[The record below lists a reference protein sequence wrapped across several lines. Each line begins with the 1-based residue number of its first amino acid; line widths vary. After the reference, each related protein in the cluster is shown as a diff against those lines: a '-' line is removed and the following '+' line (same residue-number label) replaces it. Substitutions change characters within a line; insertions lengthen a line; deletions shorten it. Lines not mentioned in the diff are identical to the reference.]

1 MLTKGGGLK
10 PSDAFGA
17 AVVAGV
23 WPEDASIAQIKQVG
37 EKFRQETVLELDRA
51 GELDGARSGVMQ
63 SVQSIHAD
71 TMYERLAKIVR
82 DQNAV
87 ADNAAEIVK
96 GAEAM
101 VRECEDLQLSLAS
114 VVEAHRADW
123 DAALETGL
131 QQNAAVVLATAR
143 AKALSAAAE
152 SAAWITQRGGEIT
165 TRMTTITPAS
175 WGTAGDMPAAPQ
187 NGESPNSPTI
197 EPVSNGSGRADEGRP
212 EELDNSAADET
223 PDANSG
229 EADDE
234 RPEGADDG
242 EGSSSADEKPG
253 RVDADRP
260 GHADDPSSS
269 TSGGGSGSSGGGS
282 PLGGLPSGGSGS
294 GSGGGGGLGS
304 LGGGLGSSSP
314 LSESGLSSVAGQGA
328 GSGAMSPGALMG
340 AGSAPSSGGGSGS
353 GAGSG
358 SGSGSGASGVRLPPP
373 PPISASSA
381 PPASAA
387 ATSAPVSAVPA
398 SAGGFGQ
405 AGTSGVPGGAAP
417 GGGGIPMGAPMA
429 PAVPPPAHPGPA
441 PTASPGLTQ
450 GSAAAGPG
458 GAPSAGAVGT
468 AGAAGVAAA
477 SAAPYSAAVPKQID
491 HYGQMA
497 VDAVKVLAPAAA
509 RLPGLVV
516 AVAVVSSRG
525 GHPQLVM
532 ATNDGAGFLPDG
544 FFLPGGMIH
553 AFADLNSP
561 DFDRKWFGW
570 TDPART
576 LLDYAE
582 TRGQFSGSGM
592 QVLGLASSAQISGET
607 KEIFPNAVPVVRPD
621 AGAEPVG
628 EDGGRNTHRLKVIAP
643 LLYADLM
650 NASDAA
656 REQAT
661 VLATDR
667 AMHLAASAP
676 LRAAGG
682 PWQIMMSGRALDAA
696 EWETL
701 RSRYSELVGTYGA
714 MRPGF
719 MTGDRV
725 GQFGTGYQAQFQLVR
740 AIEVLLGWQNAPA
753 ISPRDIIY
761 AAHQAGADINHLF
774 T

>member
-1 MLTKGGGLK
+1 
-10 PSDAFGA
+10 
-17 AVVAGV
+17 
-23 WPEDASIAQIKQVG
+23 
-37 EKFRQETVLELDRA
+37 
-51 GELDGARSGVMQ
+51 
-63 SVQSIHAD
+63 
-71 TMYERLAKIVR
+71 
-82 DQNAV
+82 
-87 ADNAAEIVK
+87 
-96 GAEAM
+96 
-101 VRECEDLQLSLAS
+101 
-114 VVEAHRADW
+114 
-123 DAALETGL
+123 
-131 QQNAAVVLATAR
+131 
-143 AKALSAAAE
+143 
-152 SAAWITQRGGEIT
+152 
-165 TRMTTITPAS
+165 
-175 WGTAGDMPAAPQ
+175 
-187 NGESPNSPTI
+187 
-197 EPVSNGSGRADEGRP
+197 
-212 EELDNSAADET
+212 
-223 PDANSG
+223 
-229 EADDE
+229 
-234 RPEGADDG
+234 
-242 EGSSSADEKPG
+242 
-253 RVDADRP
+253 
-260 GHADDPSSS
+260 
-269 TSGGGSGSSGGGS
+269 
-282 PLGGLPSGGSGS
+282 
-294 GSGGGGGLGS
+294 
-304 LGGGLGSSSP
+304 
-314 LSESGLSSVAGQGA
+314 
-328 GSGAMSPGALMG
+328 
-340 AGSAPSSGGGSGS
+340 
-353 GAGSG
+353 
-358 SGSGSGASGVRLPPP
+358 
-373 PPISASSA
+373 
-381 PPASAA
+381 
-387 ATSAPVSAVPA
+387 
-398 SAGGFGQ
+398 
-405 AGTSGVPGGAAP
+405 
-417 GGGGIPMGAPMA
+417 
-429 PAVPPPAHPGPA
+429 
-441 PTASPGLTQ
+441 
-450 GSAAAGPG
+450 
-458 GAPSAGAVGT
+458 
-468 AGAAGVAAA
+468 VAAA

-509 RLPGLVV
+509 RLPGLVA

-582 TRGQFSGSGM
+582 TRGQVSGSGM

-650 NASDAA
+650 NASDAT

-682 PWQIMMSGRALDAA
+682 PWQIMMSGRALDTA